1 MAGLEKGRKLN
12 GRRSVRAGSKQGA
25 KAMGR
30 AHLLELEPEKVPRHG
45 WSTEV
50 GGEQHHGEWRSES
63 GVEALPSS

>member
-1 MAGLEKGRKLN
+1 
-12 GRRSVRAGSKQGA
+12 
-25 KAMGR
+25 MGR